1 MMMIP
6 TLRFPQSL
14 VLGTGT
20 ISQECI
26 NRKRE
31 KEICLK
37 TAKATPGMAVRAL
50 QTPLPAASP

>member
-1 MMMIP
+1 MIP

-14 VLGTGT
+14 VLGIGT

-31 KEICLK
+31 KEIYLK

-50 QTPLPAASP
+50 QTLLPAASP